1 MAGDE
6 RSRKAVGGVILAV
19 LSPLIL
25 GVLIIMCVL
34 SGAAGHDNEAV
45 RLCFYGG
52 DISSQVPAEY
62 TEQIQKMRDSFSN
75 LDLAVTAINRK
86 SDGAKLDVLHVKSVF
101 YSLYFGQN
109 GGDSISSQAA
119 RDFVSCFVRYEKRS
133 HTGSGKDG
141 AKKNEIH
148 TVAVP
153 ITDFNLVCANLE
165 KLLGRSITDQEK
177 SNSEEIYQKMSGTTG
192 TDASGASGASVS
204 QSPSTK
210 GMISPIG
217 SSWRSIVT
225 SEFGG
230 RVDPINGSYSYHKGL
245 DLGVPTGTPVRAAKD
260 GTVLKTAYNAGGY
273 GYYVMINHGGEI
285 VTLYGHCSRILTSVG
300 HPVKAG
306 DIVALSGSTG
316 RSTGSHLHFEVR
328 VNGKAVNPRGYLP

>member
-1 MAGDE
+1 MAGDK

-25 GVLIIMCVL
+25 GVLIIMCAL

-45 RLCFYGG
+45 QLCFYGG

-62 TEQIQKMRDSFSN
+62 TEQIQKMRGSFSK
-75 LDLAVTAINRK
+75 LDATVTEINRK
-86 SDGAKLDVLHVKSVF
+86 TDGARLDALKVKSVF

-109 GGDSISSQAA
+109 GGDSISSPAA
-119 RDFVSCFVRYEKRS
+119 QDFVSCFVRYEKRT

-141 AKKNEIH
+141 VKKKEIR

-153 ITDFNLVCANLE
+153 ITDFNLVYANLE
-165 KLLGRSITDQEK
+165 KLLGRSVSDQEK
-177 SNSEEIYQKMSGTTG
+177 FNSEKIYQKMLGTTAI
-192 TDASGASGASVS
+192 DSSGASFS
-204 QSPSTK
+204 QSPSTQ

-245 DLGVPTGTPVRAAKD
+245 DLGVPTGTPVRAAKA

-273 GYYVMINHGGEI
+273 GYYVMIDHGGGI
-285 VTLYGHCSRILTSVG
+285 VTLYGHCSRILTSSG

-306 DIVALSGSTG
+306 DVVALSGSTG